1 MTDSVLV
8 QLRRNVSATAWG
20 FSIQGGQEHGSCI
33 FIQKVKP
40 KSIADRSGL
49 RAGDGVEQIGHTP
62 TQYLR
67 HEQAKMEII
76 RAGNEL
82 DLYVRRN
89 AVNVSGSSSTQE
101 SNSRSYVV
109 EDSTDYRGYTNPNV
123 QSRSF
128 KILQDSLQYAEM
140 QEGK

>member
-1 MTDSVLV
+1 MTDNVLV
-8 QLRRNVSATAWG
+8 QLRRNVSATSWG
-20 FSIQGGQEHGSCI
+20 FSIQGGQEHGTCV

-40 KSIADRSGL
+40 KGIADRSGL
-49 RAGDGVEQIGHTP
+49 RAGDGLEQIGHTP

-67 HEQAKMEII
+67 HDQAKMEII

-89 AVNVSGSSSTQE
+89 AVNIESSGNVLTPV
-101 SNSRSYVV
+101 NAYVV

-128 KILQDSLQYAEM
+128 RILQDSLQYSEM

>member
-49 RAGDGVEQIGHTP
+49 RVGDGVEQIGHTP

-67 HEQAKMEII
+67 HDQAKMEII
-76 RAGNEL
+76 RAGNDL

-89 AVNVSGSSSTQE
+89 AVNVSGSNTVTPE
-101 SNSRSYVV
+101 NSYVV

-128 KILQDSLQYAEM
+128 KILQDSLQYTEV